1 MPVTILLEKQFME
14 NDPEKGIVRLA
25 AHSDGIALD
34 DLLLRKA
41 GIRSS
46 VFRKLAEVLTK
57 EKDQAVAVESD
68 KGLCRTH
75 KTIGVSFLSLR
86 FVFVVS
92 PEESGE
98 SKLGQKLAEE

>member
-14 NDPEKGIVRLA
+14 NDSDKGVVRLA
-25 AHSDGIALD
+25 AHSHSIELN
-34 DLLLRKA
+34 DLFLRKA
-41 GIRSS
+41 GIKSS
-46 VFRKLAEVLTK
+46 VFRKLAEALTK
-57 EKDQAVAVESD
+57 EKDQAVAVET
-68 KGLCRTH
+68 GNGMCRTH